1 MSGMFKNR
9 GKWLF
14 AGAGLLA
21 VLVAAGV
28 IVYNVV
34 KADKTESLAD
44 ASPETEYEQERDKS
58 IVVWGE
64 VKYEKIY
71 EINISFPSTV
81 TGVNVK
87 EGDRVSL
94 GQELVKLDMSEYQGT
109 MGKLR
114 EQLEAGQAGMKSAE
128 QDTQALTA
136 DIAQL
141 KKDIKT
147 KTEELNKGTA
157 SDLEIL
163 QTSLALAK
171 KDLENA
177 KRDVRDNQVLYDAGS
192 VPKSTL
198 DQYIDILDKR
208 EKALSDIESNMK
220 KAKSSLRTELD
231 QLNIALKSKQ
241 AQLDQ
246 IKNSNTANTAQ
257 QSSSVEASRIDL
269 EIMESKGAMG
279 YLSGDNIVSC
289 VKNGIV
295 QNIAVINGTAL
306 GTQNM
311 PTRVLQLIDAD
322 TIVVSAEVDEEFIN
336 NITMGDAVK
345 IVPASDSS
353 LSFPGTVTHISNLAV
368 EKDGKRIIKVEIKP
382 QDPDGKLRPGYSTD
396 VYFPAK

>member
-1 MSGMFKNR
+1 MSEMFKNR
-9 GKWLF
+9 RKWLF

-34 KADKTESLAD
+34 KADKAESYV
-44 ASPETEYEQERDKS
+44 ASSPGPDYEQQREQS
-58 IVVWGE
+58 IVAWGE
-64 VKYEKIY
+64 VKYEKVY

-94 GQELVKLDMSEYQGT
+94 GQELVRLDMSEYRGIVD
-109 MGKLR
+109 KLR

-128 QDTQALTA
+128 QDTEALTA

-141 KKDIKT
+141 QKDIKT

-163 QTSLALAK
+163 QTSLVLAK

-177 KRDVRDNQVLYDAGS
+177 KRDVQDNQALYDAGS
-192 VPKSTL
+192 VPKNTL
-198 DQYIDILDKR
+198 DQYVDILDKS
-208 EKALSDIESNMK
+208 EKALSDIESNIK
-220 KAKSSLRTELD
+220 KARSSLRTELD

-257 QSSSVEASRIDL
+257 QSSGVEASRIDL
-269 EIMESKGAMG
+269 KIMESKGAAD

-289 VKNGIV
+289 VNNGIV

-322 TIVVSAEVDEEFIN
+322 TLVVSAEVDEEFIN
-336 NITMGDAVK
+336 NITTGEAVN
-345 IVPASDSS
+345 IVPATDSS
-353 LSFPGTVTHISNLAV
+353 LSIPGTVTHISNLAV

-382 QDPDGKLRPGYSTD
+382 QDPDGKLRPGYSAD